1 MKKWF
6 AFVLLSLAV
15 VNPALADVVGSGTG
29 FVIPDNNPAGASST
43 ITFSDDRVITG
54 NLVVTL
60 TGLTHTWVG
69 DVTATLIAPDSTSH
83 TLFFRIR
90 KTTPGGTG
98 DSSDFG
104 GNYIFSDAAAG
115 DIWAEA
121 LSKDANTPLDPGSY
135 RTTAEG
141 SAAFTTMDSV
151 FAGLSTQGA
160 WTLRMADLAGSD
172 TGSLGSWSLSMSAVP
187 EPNSLTLLAVAGL
200 TVLAK
205 RRRR

>member
-6 AFVLLSLAV
+6 AVVLLSLAF

-29 FVIPDNNPAGASST
+29 FVIPDNDPDGISST
-43 ITFSDDRVITG
+43 ITFSDDLLITG

-60 TGLTHTWVG
+60 TDLSHTWVG
-69 DVTATLIAPDSTSH
+69 DVTATLIAPDTTSH
-83 TLFFRIR
+83 TLFFRIGR
-90 KTTPGGTG
+90 TTDAGTG

-104 GNYIFSDAAAG
+104 GTYIFSDAATG
-115 DIWAEA
+115 DIWEEAENKNPSTA
-121 LSKDANTPLDPGSY
+121 LDSGAY
-135 RTTAEG
+135 RTTSEF
-141 SAAFTTMDSV
+141 SSAFTTMDSF
-151 FAGLSTQGA
+151 FAGKSTQGN
-160 WTLRMADLAGSD
+160 WTLRMADLAGAD

-200 TVLAK
+200 TLLAK

>member
-6 AFVLLSLAV
+6 AVVLLSLAF

-29 FVIPDNNPAGASST
+29 FVIPDNNSAGASST
-43 ITFSDDRVITG
+43 ITFSDDLLITG

-60 TGLTHTWVG
+60 TDLNHTWVG
-69 DVTATLIAPDSTSH
+69 DVTATLIAPDTTSH
-83 TLFFRIR
+83 TLFFRIG
-90 KTTPGGTG
+90 KTTPAGAG

-104 GNYIFSDAAAG
+104 GTYIFSDLAAG

-121 LSKDANTPLDPGSY
+121 ASKNQITALDSGAY
-135 RTTAEG
+135 RTTAAD

-151 FAGLSTQGA
+151 FAGLSTQGD
-160 WTLRMADLAGSD
+160 WTLRMADLSGAN

-200 TVLAK
+200 TLLAK

>member
-29 FVIPDNNPAGASST
+29 FDIPDNNPAGASST

-69 DVTATLIAPDSTSH
+69 DVTATLIAPNSTSH
-83 TLFFRIR
+83 TLFFRIG
-90 KTTPGGTG
+90 KTTPAGAGY
-98 DSSDFG
+98 SSDFG
-104 GNYIFSDAAAG
+104 GTYIFSDAAEG

-121 LSKDANTPLDPGSY
+121 ASKNQITALASGAY
-135 RTTAEG
+135 RTTDEL
-141 SAAFTTMDSV
+141 SPVFTTMDSV
-151 FAGLSTQGA
+151 FAGLSTQGD
-160 WTLRMADLAGSD
+160 WTLRMADLAGAS
-172 TGSLGSWSLSMSAVP
+172 TGSLGSWSLSMNAVP